1 VQCSAVQCSG
11 VKCSAVLHVLGIL
24 DLDLDLGWAGLG
36 WDGMGGCLH
45 ALRRFNQLFKPPS
58 LFPLLL
64 FPLPSSLFP
73 LPSSLFPLP
82 SNPPA
87 YPDFTLLYRYS
98 YLGNWVIKLIEAR
111 RVEARVETRAE
122 ARI

>member
-1 VQCSAVQCSG
+1 MLCV
-11 VKCSAVLHVLGIL
+11 
-24 DLDLDLGWAGLG
+24 DLTS
-36 WDGMGGCLH
+36 CLNP
-45 ALRRFNQLFKPPS
+45 LLSS
-58 LFPLLL
+58 LFSSSL

>member
-1 VQCSAVQCSG
+1 MQCSAVQCSG

>member
-1 VQCSAVQCSG
+1 MGWEG
-11 VKCSAVLHVLGIL
+11 VCMLCV
-24 DLDLDLGWAGLG
+24 DLTS
-36 WDGMGGCLH
+36 CLNP
-45 ALRRFNQLFKPPS
+45 LLSSLFSSS
-58 LFPLLL
+58 LFPLPSSLFPLPSSL